1 MRPSP
6 TPLLTDDGCLT
17 PVAVDLLAALAAV
30 DRELLV
36 RARVKRTGG
45 DVLWFPWYRRRR
57 GGGAFVVG
65 RTIRFTPNWYA
76 ATGYGRSSFG
86 DRSRR
91 STLRWLMHLAHE
103 VGHLPQAERFG
114 QHALG
119 RLRYLLAFA
128 GQYGSRALLGRW
140 PVHDGAPLER
150 EADRG
155 RWVLRELLV
164 QDRRKGLL
172 LVKAVQ
178 GGDAPFMATWL
189 RDQAPQLAK
198 LHARYDL
205 QLSGRGSRPP
215 GR

>member
-6 TPLLTDDGCLT
+6 TPLLTDDGRLT
-17 PVAVDLLAALAAV
+17 PMAVDLLAALAAV
-30 DRELLV
+30 DRDLLL

-45 DVLWFPWYRRRR
+45 EVLWFPWYRRRR

-76 ATGYGRSSFG
+76 ASGYGRSSFG

-114 QHALG
+114 HHALG

-178 GGDAPFMATWL
+178 AGDRDAVLGWL
-189 RDQAPQLAK
+189 RQSTPLIGQLQT
-198 LHARYDL
+198 RYDREL
-205 QLSGRGSRPP
+205 AMAR
-215 GR
+215 

>member
-178 GGDAPFMATWL
+178 AGDRDAVLGWL
-189 RDQAPQLAK
+189 RQSTPLIGQLQT
-198 LHARYDL
+198 RYDREL
-205 QLSGRGSRPP
+205 AMGR
-215 GR
+215 

>member
-114 QHALG
+114 QQALG

-178 GGDAPFMATWL
+178 AGDRDAVLGWL
-189 RDQAPQLAK
+189 RQATPLIGQLQT
-198 LHARYDL
+198 RYDREL
-205 QLSGRGSRPP
+205 AMAR
-215 GR
+215 

>member
-76 ATGYGRSSFG
+76 ASGYGRSSFG

-178 GGDAPFMATWL
+178 AGDRDAVLGWL
-189 RDQAPQLAK
+189 RQATPLIGQLQT
-198 LHARYDL
+198 RYDREL
-205 QLSGRGSRPP
+205 AMAR
-215 GR
+215 

>member
-114 QHALG
+114 QQALG

-178 GGDAPFMATWL
+178 AGDRNAVLGWL
-189 RDQAPQLAK
+189 RQSTPLIGQLQT
-198 LHARYDL
+198 RYDREL
-205 QLSGRGSRPP
+205 AMAR
-215 GR
+215 

>member
-6 TPLLTDDGCLT
+6 TPLLTDDGRLT
-17 PVAVDLLAALAAV
+17 PMAVDLLAALAAV
-30 DRELLV
+30 DRDLLL

-45 DVLWFPWYRRRR
+45 EVLWFPWYRRRR

-76 ATGYGRSSFG
+76 ASGYGRSSFG

-114 QHALG
+114 HHALG
-119 RLRYLLAFA
+119 RLRYLLSFA
-128 GQYGSRALLGRW
+128 GQYGSRALMGRW

-178 GGDAPFMATWL
+178 ADDRDAVLDWL
-189 RDQAPQLAK
+189 RQATPLIGQLQT
-198 LHARYDL
+198 RYDREL
-205 QLSGRGSRPP
+205 AMVR
-215 GR
+215 

>member
-1 MRPSP
+1 VRPSP

-114 QHALG
+114 QQALG

-178 GGDAPFMATWL
+178 AGDRDAVLGWL
-189 RDQAPQLAK
+189 RQATPLIGQLQT
-198 LHARYDL
+198 RYDREL
-205 QLSGRGSRPP
+205 AMAR
-215 GR
+215 

>member
-6 TPLLTDDGCLT
+6 TPLLTDDGRLT
-17 PVAVDLLAALAAV
+17 PMAVDLLAALAAV
-30 DRELLV
+30 DRDLLL

-114 QHALG
+114 QQALG

-178 GGDAPFMATWL
+178 AGDRDAVLGWL
-189 RDQAPQLAK
+189 RQATPLIGQLQT
-198 LHARYDL
+198 RYDREL
-205 QLSGRGSRPP
+205 AMGR
-215 GR
+215 

>member
-6 TPLLTDDGCLT
+6 TPLLTDDGRLT
-17 PVAVDLLAALAAV
+17 PMAVDLLAALAAV
-30 DRELLV
+30 DRELLI
-36 RARVKRTGG
+36 RARVIRTGA

-76 ATGYGRSSFG
+76 ASGYGRSSFG

-114 QHALG
+114 QQALG

-178 GGDAPFMATWL
+178 AGDRDAVLGWL
-189 RDQAPQLAK
+189 RQATPLIGQLQT
-198 LHARYDL
+198 RYDREL
-205 QLSGRGSRPP
+205 AMAR
-215 GR
+215 

>member
-6 TPLLTDDGCLT
+6 TPLLTDDGRLT
-17 PVAVDLLAALAAV
+17 PMAVDLLAALAAV
-30 DRELLV
+30 DRELLI
-36 RARVKRTGG
+36 RARVIRTGA

-114 QHALG
+114 QQALG

-178 GGDAPFMATWL
+178 AGDRDAVLGWL
-189 RDQAPQLAK
+189 RQATPLIGQLQT
-198 LHARYDL
+198 RYDREL
-205 QLSGRGSRPP
+205 AMAR
-215 GR
+215 

>member
-6 TPLLTDDGCLT
+6 TPLLTDDGRLT
-17 PVAVDLLAALAAV
+17 PMAVDLLAALAAV
-30 DRELLV
+30 DRDLLL

-45 DVLWFPWYRRRR
+45 EVLWFPWYRRRR

-114 QHALG
+114 QQALG

-178 GGDAPFMATWL
+178 AGDRDAVLGWL
-189 RDQAPQLAK
+189 RQATPLIGQLQT
-198 LHARYDL
+198 RYDREL
-205 QLSGRGSRPP
+205 AMAR
-215 GR
+215 

>member
-1 MRPSP
+1 M
-6 TPLLTDDGCLT
+6 
-17 PVAVDLLAALAAV
+17 
-30 DRELLV
+30 
-36 RARVKRTGG
+36 
-45 DVLWFPWYRRRR
+45 
-57 GGGAFVVG
+57 VG

-76 ATGYGRSSFG
+76 ASGYGRSSFG
-86 DRSRR
+86 DHSRR

-128 GQYGSRALLGRW
+128 GHYGSRALMGRW
-140 PVHDGAPLER
+140 PVHDGAPLEQ

-178 GGDAPFMATWL
+178 AGDRDAVLGWL
-189 RDQAPQLAK
+189 RQSTPLIGQLQT
-198 LHARYDL
+198 RYDREL
-205 QLSGRGSRPP
+205 AMAR
-215 GR
+215 

>member
-6 TPLLTDDGCLT
+6 TPLLTDDGRLT
-17 PVAVDLLAALAAV
+17 PMAVDLLAALAAV
-30 DRELLV
+30 DRDLLL

-114 QHALG
+114 QQALG

-178 GGDAPFMATWL
+178 AGDRDAVLGWL
-189 RDQAPQLAK
+189 RQATPLIGQLQT
-198 LHARYDL
+198 RYDREL
-205 QLSGRGSRPP
+205 AMAR
-215 GR
+215 

>member
-6 TPLLTDDGCLT
+6 TPLLTDDGRLT
-17 PVAVDLLAALAAV
+17 PMAVDLLAALAAV
-30 DRELLV
+30 DRDLLL

-45 DVLWFPWYRRRR
+45 EVLWFPWYRRRR

-114 QHALG
+114 QQALG

-178 GGDAPFMATWL
+178 AGDRDAVLGWL
-189 RDQAPQLAK
+189 RQATPLIGQLQT
-198 LHARYDL
+198 RYDREL
-205 QLSGRGSRPP
+205 AMGR
-215 GR
+215 

>member
-1 MRPSP
+1 MSPSP
-6 TPLLTDDGCLT
+6 TPLLTDDGRLT
-17 PVAVDLLAALAAV
+17 PLAVDLLAALAAV
-30 DRELLV
+30 DRDLLL
-36 RARVKRTGG
+36 RARVKRTGA

-76 ATGYGRSSFG
+76 ASGYGRSSFG

-114 QHALG
+114 QHAWG

-128 GQYGSRALLGRW
+128 GQYGSRALRDRW

-178 GGDAPFMATWL
+178 AGERNTVLGWL
-189 RDQAPQLAK
+189 RQATPLIGQLQTSYDQELAM
-198 LHARYDL
+198 
-205 QLSGRGSRPP
+205 GR
-215 GR
+215 

>member
-178 GGDAPFMATWL
+178 AGDRNAVLGWL
-189 RDQAPQLAK
+189 RQATPLIGQLQT
-198 LHARYDL
+198 RYDREL
-205 QLSGRGSRPP
+205 AMAR
-215 GR
+215 

>member
-6 TPLLTDDGCLT
+6 TPLLTDDGRLT
-17 PVAVDLLAALAAV
+17 PMAVDLLAALAAV

-36 RARVKRTGG
+36 RAQVKRTGA
-45 DVLWFPWYRRRR
+45 DALWFPWYRRRR

-65 RTIRFTPNWYA
+65 RTIRFTLNWYA

-114 QHALG
+114 QQALG

-178 GGDAPFMATWL
+178 AGDRDAVLGWL
-189 RDQAPQLAK
+189 RQATPLIGQLQT
-198 LHARYDL
+198 RYDREL
-205 QLSGRGSRPP
+205 AMAR
-215 GR
+215 

>member
-36 RARVKRTGG
+36 RARVMRTGA

-76 ATGYGRSSFG
+76 ASGYGRSSFG

-114 QHALG
+114 QQALG

-178 GGDAPFMATWL
+178 AGDRDAVLGWL
-189 RDQAPQLAK
+189 RQATPLIGQLQT
-198 LHARYDL
+198 RYDREL
-205 QLSGRGSRPP
+205 AMGR
-215 GR
+215 

>member
-76 ATGYGRSSFG
+76 ASGYGRSSFG
-86 DRSRR
+86 DHSRR

-114 QHALG
+114 QQALG

-178 GGDAPFMATWL
+178 AGDRDAVLGWL
-189 RDQAPQLAK
+189 RQATPLIGQLQT
-198 LHARYDL
+198 RYDREL
-205 QLSGRGSRPP
+205 AMAR
-215 GR
+215 

>member
-114 QHALG
+114 QQALG

-178 GGDAPFMATWL
+178 AGDRDAVLGWL
-189 RDQAPQLAK
+189 RQATPLIGQLQT
-198 LHARYDL
+198 RYDREL
-205 QLSGRGSRPP
+205 AMGR
-215 GR
+215 

>member
-6 TPLLTDDGCLT
+6 TPLLTDDGRLT
-17 PVAVDLLAALAAV
+17 PMAVDLLAALAAV
-30 DRELLV
+30 DRDLLL

-76 ATGYGRSSFG
+76 ASGYGRSSFG
-86 DRSRR
+86 DHSRR

-128 GQYGSRALLGRW
+128 GQYGSRALMGRW
-140 PVHDGAPLER
+140 PVHDGAPLEQ

-178 GGDAPFMATWL
+178 AGDRNAVLGWL
-189 RDQAPQLAK
+189 RQSTPLIGQLQT
-198 LHARYDL
+198 RYDREL
-205 QLSGRGSRPP
+205 AMAR
-215 GR
+215 

>member
-76 ATGYGRSSFG
+76 ATGYGRISFG

-128 GQYGSRALLGRW
+128 GQYGSRALMGRW
-140 PVHDGAPLER
+140 PVHDGAPLEQ

-178 GGDAPFMATWL
+178 AGDRDAVLGWL
-189 RDQAPQLAK
+189 RQATPLIGQLQT
-198 LHARYDL
+198 RYDREL
-205 QLSGRGSRPP
+205 AMAR
-215 GR
+215 

>member
-114 QHALG
+114 QQALG

-178 GGDAPFMATWL
+178 AGDRDAVLGWL
-189 RDQAPQLAK
+189 RQSTPLIGQLQT
-198 LHARYDL
+198 RYDREL
-205 QLSGRGSRPP
+205 AMAR
-215 GR
+215 

>member
-17 PVAVDLLAALAAV
+17 PMAVDLLAALAAV

-86 DRSRR
+86 DHSRR

-140 PVHDGAPLER
+140 PVHDGALLER

-178 GGDAPFMATWL
+178 ADDRDAVLDWL
-189 RDQAPQLAK
+189 RQATPLIGQLQT
-198 LHARYDL
+198 RYDREL
-205 QLSGRGSRPP
+205 AMAR
-215 GR
+215 

>member
-6 TPLLTDDGCLT
+6 TPLLTDDGRLT
-17 PVAVDLLAALAAV
+17 PMAVDLLAALAAV

-36 RARVKRTGG
+36 RARVMRTGA

-76 ATGYGRSSFG
+76 ASGYGRSSFG

-114 QHALG
+114 QQALG

-178 GGDAPFMATWL
+178 AGDRDAVLGWL
-189 RDQAPQLAK
+189 RQATPLIGQLQT
-198 LHARYDL
+198 RYDREL
-205 QLSGRGSRPP
+205 AMGR
-215 GR
+215 

>member
-76 ATGYGRSSFG
+76 ASGYGRSSFG
-86 DRSRR
+86 DHSRR

-128 GQYGSRALLGRW
+128 GQYGSRALMGRW
-140 PVHDGAPLER
+140 PVHDGAPLEQ

-178 GGDAPFMATWL
+178 AGDRNAVLGWL
-189 RDQAPQLAK
+189 RQSTPLIGQLQT
-198 LHARYDL
+198 RYDREL
-205 QLSGRGSRPP
+205 AMAR
-215 GR
+215 

>member
-6 TPLLTDDGCLT
+6 TPLLTDDGRLT
-17 PVAVDLLAALAAV
+17 PMAVDLLAALAAV
-30 DRELLV
+30 DRDLLL

-45 DVLWFPWYRRRR
+45 EVLWFPWYRRRR

-76 ATGYGRSSFG
+76 ASGYGRSSFG

-114 QHALG
+114 QQALG

-178 GGDAPFMATWL
+178 AGDRDAVLGWL
-189 RDQAPQLAK
+189 RQATPLIGQLQT
-198 LHARYDL
+198 RYDREL
-205 QLSGRGSRPP
+205 AMAR
-215 GR
+215 

>member
-6 TPLLTDDGCLT
+6 TPLLTDDGRLT
-17 PVAVDLLAALAAV
+17 PMAVDLLAALAAV
-30 DRELLV
+30 DRELLI
-36 RARVKRTGG
+36 RARVIRTGA

-76 ATGYGRSSFG
+76 ASGYGRSSFG

-114 QHALG
+114 QQALG

-178 GGDAPFMATWL
+178 AGDRDAVLGWL
-189 RDQAPQLAK
+189 RQSTPLIGQLQT
-198 LHARYDL
+198 RYDREL
-205 QLSGRGSRPP
+205 AMAR
-215 GR
+215 

>member
-76 ATGYGRSSFG
+76 ASGYGRSSFG

-91 STLRWLMHLAHE
+91 STLRWMLHLAHE

-114 QHALG
+114 QQALG

-164 QDRRKGLL
+164 RDRRKGLL
-172 LVKAVQ
+172 LVRAVQ
-178 GGDAPFMATWL
+178 QGERSAVHRWL
-189 RDQAPQLAK
+189 LEQAPAIQH
-198 LHARYDL
+198 LHTRYDQEL
-205 QLSGRGSRPP
+205 VMGR
-215 GR
+215 

>member
-1 MRPSP
+1 MKPSP
-6 TPLLTDDGCLT
+6 TPLLTDDGRLT
-17 PVAVDLLAALAAV
+17 PMAVELLAALSAV
-30 DRELLV
+30 RPDLLEG
-36 RARVKRTGG
+36 ARVRPTGAR
-45 DVLWFPWYRRRR
+45 VLWFPWYRRRR

-114 QHALG
+114 QQALG

-178 GGDAPFMATWL
+178 AGDRDAVLGWL
-189 RDQAPQLAK
+189 RQATPLIGQLQT
-198 LHARYDL
+198 RYDREL
-205 QLSGRGSRPP
+205 AMAR
-215 GR
+215 

>member
-6 TPLLTDDGCLT
+6 TPLLTDDGRLT
-17 PVAVDLLAALAAV
+17 PMAVDLLAALAAV
-30 DRELLV
+30 DRDLLL

-76 ATGYGRSSFG
+76 ASGYGRSSFG

-114 QHALG
+114 QQALG

-178 GGDAPFMATWL
+178 AGDRDAVLGWL
-189 RDQAPQLAK
+189 RQATPLIGQLQT
-198 LHARYDL
+198 RYDREL
-205 QLSGRGSRPP
+205 AMAR
-215 GR
+215 

>member
-45 DVLWFPWYRRRR
+45 EVLWFPWYRRRR

-76 ATGYGRSSFG
+76 ASGYGRSSFG

-114 QHALG
+114 QQALG

-128 GQYGSRALLGRW
+128 GQYGSRAVLGRW

-178 GGDAPFMATWL
+178 AGDRDAVLGWL
-189 RDQAPQLAK
+189 RQATPLIGQLQT
-198 LHARYDL
+198 RYDREL
-205 QLSGRGSRPP
+205 AMAR
-215 GR
+215 

>member
-114 QHALG
+114 QQALG

-172 LVKAVQ
+172 LVKA
-178 GGDAPFMATWL
+178 
-189 RDQAPQLAK
+189 
-198 LHARYDL
+198 
-205 QLSGRGSRPP
+205 
-215 GR
+215 

>member
-6 TPLLTDDGCLT
+6 TPLLTDDGRLT
-17 PVAVDLLAALAAV
+17 PMAVDLLAALAAV
-30 DRELLV
+30 DRELLI
-36 RARVKRTGG
+36 RARVIRTGA

-76 ATGYGRSSFG
+76 ASGYGRSSFG

-178 GGDAPFMATWL
+178 AGDRDAVLGWL
-189 RDQAPQLAK
+189 RQSTPLIGQLQT
-198 LHARYDL
+198 RYDREL
-205 QLSGRGSRPP
+205 AMAR
-215 GR
+215 

>member
-6 TPLLTDDGCLT
+6 TPLLTDDGRLT
-17 PVAVDLLAALAAV
+17 PMAVDLLAALAAV
-30 DRELLV
+30 DRDLLL

-45 DVLWFPWYRRRR
+45 EVLWFPWYRRRR

-76 ATGYGRSSFG
+76 ASGYGRSSFG
-86 DRSRR
+86 DHSRR

-128 GQYGSRALLGRW
+128 GQYGSRALMGRW
-140 PVHDGAPLER
+140 PVHDGAPLEQ

-178 GGDAPFMATWL
+178 AGDRNAVLGWL
-189 RDQAPQLAK
+189 RQSTPLIGQLQT
-198 LHARYDL
+198 RYDREL
-205 QLSGRGSRPP
+205 AMAR
-215 GR
+215 

>member
-178 GGDAPFMATWL
+178 AGDRDAVLGWL
-189 RDQAPQLAK
+189 RQATPLIGQLQT
-198 LHARYDL
+198 RYDREL
-205 QLSGRGSRPP
+205 AMAR
-215 GR
+215 

>member
-6 TPLLTDDGCLT
+6 TPLLTDDGRLT
-17 PVAVDLLAALAAV
+17 PMAVDLLAALAAV
-30 DRELLV
+30 DRELLI
-36 RARVKRTGG
+36 RARVIRTGA

-76 ATGYGRSSFG
+76 ASGYGRSSFG
-86 DRSRR
+86 DHSRR
-91 STLRWLMHLAHE
+91 STLRWMLHLAHE

-178 GGDAPFMATWL
+178 AGNRNAVLDWL
-189 RDQAPQLAK
+189 QQSTPLIGQLQT
-198 LHARYDL
+198 RYDREL
-205 QLSGRGSRPP
+205 AMGR
-215 GR
+215 

>member
-86 DRSRR
+86 DHSRR

-140 PVHDGAPLER
+140 PVHEGAPLER

-164 QDRRKGLL
+164 RDRRKGLL

-178 GGDAPFMATWL
+178 TGDDAFISHWL
-189 RDQAPQLAK
+189 QDHASPLTT
-198 LHARYDL
+198 LHAHYD
-205 QLSGRGSRPP
+205 Q
-215 GR
+215 

>member
-6 TPLLTDDGCLT
+6 TPLLTDDGRLT
-17 PVAVDLLAALAAV
+17 PMAVDLLAALAAV

-76 ATGYGRSSFG
+76 ASGYGRSSFG

-128 GQYGSRALLGRW
+128 GQYGSRALMGRW

-178 GGDAPFMATWL
+178 AGDRDAVLGWL
-189 RDQAPQLAK
+189 RQSTPLIGQLQT
-198 LHARYDL
+198 RYDREL
-205 QLSGRGSRPP
+205 AMAR
-215 GR
+215 